1 MDRCNLI
8 QVAHNYAIRSTFL
21 GSCGLAIVVIT
32 FWLKNMNKACDIR
45 TLVRI
50 SKPVEIIEN
59 MPTHLGFVSMR

>member
-1 MDRCNLI
+1 MDHFNLI
-8 QVAHNYAIRSTFL
+8 RVAHNYAMQSTFL
-21 GSCGLAIVVIT
+21 GSCGQAIVVIT

-59 MPTHLGFVSMR
+59 MPTHLAFVSMR